1 MKLVDIEIR
10 GVTALL
16 IHRFGEEAEV
26 GKQTRH
32 AVVKARD
39 PREEATKAAYIA
51 ADGTYYFSAFAIPNA
66 MGAAGA
72 NHKLKGTRKTLR
84 FVVPSAVRLQVE
96 AITILNGNGP
106 AKNFEVDSRP
116 VTIPATKGRIMR
128 HRPRFNEWGARFTLG
143 IDDDLRELA
152 LAAVAYDD
160 AIRACAND
168 PDKMS
173 SYCSAEGDDLDA
185 LYLRWMNLARAALQD
200 EEPNN
205 GHQE

>member
-1 MKLVDIEIR
+1 M
-10 GVTALL
+10 T
-16 IHRFGEEAEV
+16 
-26 GKQTRH
+26 T
-32 AVVKARD
+32 
-39 PREEATKAAYIA
+39 
-51 ADGTYYFSAFAIPNA
+51 
-66 MGAAGA
+66 
-72 NHKLKGTRKTLR
+72 
-84 FVVPSAVRLQVE
+84 
-96 AITILNGNGP
+96 
-106 AKNFEVDSRP
+106 
-116 VTIPATKGRIMR
+116 
-128 HRPRFNEWGARFTLG
+128 
-143 IDDDLRELA
+143 LRELA